1 MSVYKVV
8 GYNILIDV
16 KEKQAEIVNENGII
30 IASDKGQHIIMSGEV
45 LELGH
50 MIRRDCPDLDIGDTV
65 YFYDMD
71 YKRMRVDNNTFG
83 IIHLDN
89 VKIVKRKG
97 A

>member
-30 IASDKGQHIIMSGEV
+30 IASNKGQHIIMSGEV